1 MPTPA
6 PPRGNRGFKPSV
18 AFKNQDAAKFNIQA
32 KLELL
37 SRIVADLAAT
47 TSLVKGSQKTRETL
61 ETLPS
66 STRQFNAWTGLQL
79 PHELLPSTPLR
90 VNAQQ
95 TLKRS
100 GLLESVDAATRA
112 VKELMQESAA
122 PSRKEERLAYTI
134 RRAKLAEEL
143 RKIAER
149 EIILLKRAHA
159 NALDRIK
166 DLESQLAS
174 LMRESQSKIAA
185 LEADLSKDRRARVA
199 TKGRRGRVTSLRD
212 VIDGPN

>member
-1 MPTPA
+1 MPK
-6 PPRGNRGFKPSV
+6 RGNRGSKPSV
-18 AFKNQDAAKFNIQA
+18 AFKNQSAAKSNIQA

-37 SRIVADLAAT
+37 SRIVADLATT
-47 TSLVKGSQKTRETL
+47 TSLVTGSEKIRETL
-61 ETLPS
+61 GTLPS
-66 STRQFNAWTGLQL
+66 SARQFNAWTGSQL

-95 TLKRS
+95 TLKGS

-112 VKELMQESAA
+112 VKELGLEAVA
-122 PSRKEERLAYTI
+122 PSKKEERLAHTV

-149 EIILLKRAHA
+149 EIFSLKRAHA

-174 LMRESQSKIAA
+174 LARESQSRIAA
-185 LEADLSKDRRARVA
+185 LEADWSKERRARA
-199 TKGRRGRVTSLRD
+199 AAKGSAGRVTSLREVKNGQD
-212 VIDGPN
+212 